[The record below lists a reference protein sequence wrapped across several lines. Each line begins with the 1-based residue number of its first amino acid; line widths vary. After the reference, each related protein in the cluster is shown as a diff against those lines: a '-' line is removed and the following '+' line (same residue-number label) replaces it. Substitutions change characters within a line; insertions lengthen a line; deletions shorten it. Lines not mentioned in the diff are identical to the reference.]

1 MAEAHPRFSILPL
14 QVKAVDVIGAA
25 DAAVGGLTAG
35 LARQLSLQ
43 HSMVWA
49 TCCGSLSLLSSGAQD
64 SMPRVSELHDFMA
77 KRQISC
83 DEVIARETGMPQWCG
98 YFDIISSFHSDSYFG
113 PFIMEPWRWCCVMWW
128 EVVW

>member
-1 MAEAHPRFSILPL
+1 MPGACA

-43 HSMVWA
+43 HAMVWA

-64 SMPRVSELHDFMA
+64 SMPSVSELHHFMA
-77 KRQISC
+77 KRHINISC
-83 DEVIARETGMPQWCG
+83 DDVIARETGMQQW
-98 YFDIISSFHSDSYFG
+98 YVTFRPDFHHFNCLELG
-113 PFIMEPWRWCCVMWW
+113 VRGHT
-128 EVVW
+128 